1 MTPSEN
7 VISATDLV
15 EAAAG
20 AIPDD
25 AVIAVA
31 GKLPQTEANGRVFVP
46 FEPGSF
52 DSAGAIVELERSR
65 TKGTGF
71 LVLAAPANTWLD
83 ELPLFG
89 DHCRSRYDVIFESAD
104 LGVVLD
110 LRRAAAADQ

>member
-15 EAAAG
+15 EAAAD

-31 GKLPQTEANGRVFVP
+31 GELPQREAKGKVFVP

-52 DSAGAIVELERSR
+52 DSAVRS
-65 TKGTGF
+65 
-71 LVLAAPANTWLD
+71 
-83 ELPLFG
+83 
-89 DHCRSRYDVIFESAD
+89 
-104 LGVVLD
+104 
-110 LRRAAAADQ
+110 